1 MSASLVSL
9 LDNYELAVRR
19 DVVGQPNDWRDARQK
34 LLDYIVELKP
44 KPGFVSVP
52 AKATPAQI
60 IAVSNVVSP
69 YTAELLYEK
78 MLAVAST
85 TEG

>member
-1 MSASLVSL
+1 MSAELVEL
-9 LDNYELAVRR
+9 LNNYEIAVRKDTMGLSSNWLDLR
-19 DVVGQPNDWRDARQK
+19 RNLVGYVEK
-34 LLDYIVELKP
+34 LKAP
-44 KPGFVSVP
+44 PGHVLVP